1 MASKGALCHSIRT
14 TSRRRRC
21 LRVARLLN
29 PPPPANLAADLGRAP
44 DLATAFISYTHC
56 DESFRQELET
66 HLSPLRRQGLLS
78 VWHDRR
84 ITPGDHLDDTIS
96 EHLEGA
102 DLILMLISADFVAS
116 EYCYAR
122 EMTRALER
130 HQAKKARAISIICRP
145 CHFEGLSFSRFLL
158 LPTDAKAVSLWPDRD
173 AAWVDV
179 VKGIKLALGTSVA
192 AETTG
197 KPTAAP
203 ARHPEISTPR
213 RSDVRLPK
221 TFTDLDKHDFL
232 EASFERMWGLF
243 EAKGADLEAENT
255 QITVRRIRI
264 DAQSFAVRI
273 FLNGSEV
280 AGGSVYHGG
289 GHFGRDQICFSTDTS
304 APRNS
309 MNEWF
314 GVEVTDEGL
323 MLKSGGMLR
332 MMAGGREEPVSADRA
347 VEMLWEHLL
356 DRVKARI
363 R

>member
-1 MASKGALCHSIRT
+1 M
-14 TSRRRRC
+14 
-21 LRVARLLN
+21 
-29 PPPPANLAADLGRAP
+29 
-44 DLATAFISYTHC
+44 ATAFISYTHR
-56 DESFRQELET
+56 DEAFRQELET

-130 HQAKKARAISIICRP
+130 HQAKKARAVSIICRP
-145 CHFEGLSFSRFLL
+145 CHFEGLPFSRFLL

-179 VKGIKLALGTSVA
+179 VKGIRSALGTSVA
-192 AETTG
+192 LETTQE
-197 KPTAAP
+197 PEPAP
-203 ARHPEISTPR
+203 KEPPQIPTPR
-213 RSDVRLPK
+213 RSGIRLPR

-232 EASFERMWGLF
+232 ETSFERIWAMF
-243 EAKGADLEAENT
+243 EVNAAELEAENS
-255 QITVRRIRI
+255 QITVRRVRI

-332 MMAGGREEPVSADRA
+332 MMDGSREEPVDADRA
-347 VEMLWEHLL
+347 AEMLWEHLL
-356 DRVKARI
+356 DRIKARI